1 MNIGDEASDFSLK
14 DGDGNN
20 WSLSDHRGKT
30 VVLLFYP
37 GDNTP
42 VCTAQLCSVRDH
54 WSEYQ
59 ATGAEVVGIS
69 TDSVESHKG
78 FAEKNQ
84 LPLRLLS
91 DTDRKVSTMYDMKS
105 WLPGRSARGV
115 VVIDKQGKIAY
126 RKVQSLSLFRPA
138 DADVLAAIKMVQ
150 VDQP

>member
-1 MNIGDEASDFSLK
+1 MKIGDGTSDFTLK
-14 DGDGNN
+14 DGEGND
-20 WSLSDHRGKT
+20 WVLSNHKGQT

-69 TDSVESHKG
+69 TDTVESHKG
-78 FAEKNQ
+78 FAEKNR

-91 DTDRKVSTMYDMKS
+91 DPDGKVSAAYGMRS

-126 RKVQSLSLFRPA
+126 HKVQPLSLFKPA
-138 DADVLAAIKMVQ
+138 DADVLEAIRRAA
-150 VDQP
+150 

>member
-1 MNIGDEASDFSLK
+1 MRIGETAPAVELK
-14 DGDGNN
+14 DGEGKS
-20 WSLSDHRGKT
+20 WSLSNYIGRT

-69 TDSVESHKG
+69 TDSVESHAG

-91 DTDRKVSTMYDMKS
+91 DPGGKVSAMYGMKS

-115 VVIDKQGKIAY
+115 VVIDKHGKIAY
-126 RKVQSLSLFRPA
+126 HKVQAVSLFKPS
-138 DADVLAAIKMVQ
+138 DEDVLAAIRAA
-150 VDQP
+150 DE

>member
-1 MNIGDEASDFSLK
+1 MKKNANTGEKAPDFTLTDGEGNSWALSNYIG
-14 DGDGNN
+14 
-20 WSLSDHRGKT
+20 HT

-42 VCTAQLCSVRDH
+42 VCTVQMCSVRDH

-69 TDSVESHKG
+69 TDSVESHKD
-78 FAEKNQ
+78 FAEKKQ

-91 DTDRKVSTMYDMKS
+91 DTDGKVSAIYGMKS

-115 VVIDKQGKIAY
+115 VVIDKEGKVAY
-126 RKVQSLSLFRPA
+126 HKVQALSLFKPS
-138 DADVLAAIKMVQ
+138 DDDVLAAIKAA
-150 VDQP
+150 D

>member
-1 MNIGDEASDFSLK
+1 MKNGEKAPDFTLT
-14 DGDGNN
+14 DGDGNA
-20 WSLSDHRGKT
+20 WTLSDQLGKT

-69 TDSVESHKG
+69 TDTVASHSG
-78 FAEKNQ
+78 FAEKHQ

-91 DTDRKVSTMYDMKS
+91 DADRKVSETYDMKS

-115 VVIDKQGKIAY
+115 VVIDGSGKVAY
-126 RKVQSLSLFRPA
+126 HKTQSISLFKPS
-138 DADVLAAIKMVQ
+138 DDDVLAAIKSASE
-150 VDQP
+150 

>member
-1 MNIGDEASDFSLK
+1 MQNGEKTDDFTLK
-14 DGDGNN
+14 DGEGDE
-20 WSLSDHRGKT
+20 WTLSNYKGRT

-69 TDSVESHKG
+69 TDTVESHEG
-78 FAEKNQ
+78 FAEKHQ

-91 DTDRKVSTMYDMKS
+91 DPDGKVSAAYDMKS

-115 VVIDKQGKIAY
+115 VVIDKEGKIAY
-126 RKVQSLSLFRPA
+126 HKVQAISLFRPK
-138 DADVLAAIKMVQ
+138 DDDVLAAIAKAG
-150 VDQP
+150 

>member
-1 MNIGDEASDFSLK
+1 MNIGDLAPDFTLR
-14 DGDGNN
+14 DGEGND
-20 WSLSDHRGKT
+20 WRLSDHRGKT

-69 TDSVESHKG
+69 TDTVESHEG
-78 FAEKNQ
+78 FAEKHK

-91 DTDRKVSTMYDMKS
+91 DVDRKVSETYDMKS

-115 VVIDKQGKIAY
+115 VVIDKEGKIAY
-126 RKVQSLSLFRPA
+126 HKVQPLSLFKPK
-138 DADVLAAIKMVQ
+138 DDDVLSAIAKAG
-150 VDQP
+150 

>member
-1 MNIGDEASDFSLK
+1 MNIGESAPQFALK
-14 DGDGNN
+14 DGDGNE
-20 WSLSDHRGKT
+20 WALGDHLGKT

-59 ATGAEVVGIS
+59 ATGSEVVGIS

-78 FAEKNQ
+78 FAEKNE

-91 DTDRKVSTMYDMKS
+91 DSDRKVSELYGMKS

-115 VVIDKQGKIAY
+115 VVIDKDGTIAY
-126 RKVQSLSLFRPA
+126 HKVQAISLFKPA
-138 DADVLAAIKMVQ
+138 DEDVLAAIKAEARS
-150 VDQP
+150 

>member
-1 MNIGDEASDFSLK
+1 MRIGTDAPDFALK
-14 DGDGNN
+14 DGEGND
-20 WSLSDHRGKT
+20 WTLSNYKGCT

-54 WSEYQ
+54 WSDYQ

-69 TDSVESHKG
+69 MDTVDSHAG

-91 DTDRKVSTMYDMKS
+91 DADGKVSAAYDMKS

-115 VVIDKQGKIAY
+115 VVIDKDGKIAY
-126 RKVQSLSLFRPA
+126 HKVQALSLFRPK
-138 DADVLAAIKMVQ
+138 DDEVLEAIKKTA
-150 VDQP
+150 

>member
-1 MNIGDEASDFSLK
+1 MKTGENAPDFTLK
-14 DGDGNN
+14 DGEGND
-20 WSLSDHRGKT
+20 WTLSDHLGKT

-69 TDSVESHKG
+69 TDTVESHAG
-78 FAEKNQ
+78 FADKHQ

-91 DTDRKVSTMYDMKS
+91 DSDGKVSAMYDMKS

-115 VVIDKQGKIAY
+115 VVIDKEGKIAY
-126 RKVQSLSLFRPA
+126 HKVQAVSLFKPS
-138 DADVLAAIKMVQ
+138 DADVLEAIKKAA
-150 VDQP
+150 

>member
-1 MNIGDEASDFSLK
+1 MNIGETAPDFTLK
-14 DGDGNN
+14 DGDGNDWTLGN
-20 WSLSDHRGKT
+20 YKGRT

-78 FAEKNQ
+78 FANKNR

-91 DTDRKVSTMYDMKS
+91 DTGRKVSVMYDMKS

-115 VVIDKQGKIAY
+115 VVIDGEGKIAY
-126 RKVQSLSLFRPA
+126 HKVETLSLFRPA
-138 DADVLAAIKMVQ
+138 DEDVLEAIRKIKN
-150 VDQP
+150 D

>member
-1 MNIGDEASDFSLK
+1 MNVGDTAPDFTLK
-14 DGDGNN
+14 DGDGKD
-20 WSLSDHRGKT
+20 WTLGAQRGKT

-59 ATGAEVVGIS
+59 ATGAEVLGIS
-69 TDSVESHKG
+69 TDTVESHTG
-78 FAEKNQ
+78 FAEKHS

-91 DTDRKVSTMYDMKS
+91 DTDRKVSEIYDMKS

-115 VVIDKQGKIAY
+115 VVIDKEGKIAY
-126 RKVQSLSLFRPA
+126 QKVQPVSLFKPS
-138 DADVLAAIKMVQ
+138 DSEVLAAITKAA
-150 VDQP
+150 

>member
-1 MNIGDEASDFSLK
+1 MRIGEEAPNFALIDN
-14 DGDGNN
+14 DGSE
-20 WSLSDHRGKT
+20 WSLSNYKGHT

-91 DTDRKVSTMYDMKS
+91 DPDRSVSTKYDMKS

-115 VVIDKQGKIAY
+115 VVIDKAGKIAY
-126 RKVQSLSLFRPA
+126 HKAEALSLFKPS
-138 DADVLAAIKMVQ
+138 DADVLAAIRAAEKI
-150 VDQP
+150 

>member
-1 MNIGDEASDFSLK
+1 MKIGEKAPNFTLT
-14 DGDGNN
+14 DGDGNS
-20 WSLSDHRGKT
+20 WTLSEHLGKI

-69 TDSVESHKG
+69 TDTVESHKG

-91 DTDRKVSTMYDMKS
+91 DADRKVSETYDMKS

-115 VVIDKQGKIAY
+115 VVIDGSGKIAY
-126 RKVQSLSLFRPA
+126 HKVQAVSLFKPS
-138 DADVLAAIKMVQ
+138 DDDVLAAILLAQ
-150 VDQP
+150 DL

>member
-1 MNIGDEASDFSLK
+1 MDICEKAPDFTLR
-14 DGDGNN
+14 DGDGNA
-20 WSLSDHRGKT
+20 WTLSDHKGKT

-59 ATGAEVVGIS
+59 ATGADVVGIS

-78 FAEKNQ
+78 FAEKHK
-84 LPLRLLS
+84 LPLRLLA
-91 DTDRKVSTMYDMKS
+91 DTDRKVSEMYDMKS

-115 VVIDKQGKIAY
+115 VVIDKDGKIAY
-126 RKVQSLSLFRPA
+126 HKVQAVSLFKPS
-138 DADVLAAIKMVQ
+138 DDDVLAAILMAQ
-150 VDQP
+150 GL